1 MTANEDNTKYFK
13 DLKIGTIQFD
23 NPILNASGCWSTDE
37 EQIWELS
44 QSNLAGIVSK
54 TCTIFSQDGIK
65 EPNYYYDQNNN
76 IHFNCKG
83 LPNNGYNYY
92 KNISKNLQNKP
103 LIISI
108 AYTDI
113 YQVILMLNDYDKFVD
128 SCALVEINMSCPNA
142 EMKIP
147 GYHLDDIEMLLVNI
161 RNSNYDNI
169 CVGLKLPPYFEL
181 DFMNKLSNLL
191 NKYETYIYF
200 IVVSNSIPNGLAID
214 NQKEPIL
221 SNVYGGISGKINKMI
236 ALSNVKT
243 FNSLLNETITIIGCG
258 GINDYEDVLDYLKY
272 GAKFVQL
279 ASCFYEKDKNKLNVE
294 RINYLVN
301 KLKNPNYFYKQLKM
315 DSSEVSLIINTKH
328 FHFVVNKL
336 REFFISKGFLE
347 CHTQNRL
354 SILAACEDP
363 STIRTFNYNN
373 KVYPLPQTGQMWLEY
388 ELLKSPD
395 VPGYFCVSTS
405 YRYEPNPIPGRHALI
420 FPMFE
425 FELKGG
431 IGELEKMEKEL
442 LQHLGY
448 DTVCQFKEG
457 DYEDVASKYNTTDI
471 SHEVEQKLYQEEGPV
486 FFLKN
491 FPEYT
496 SPFWNMRRNE
506 ERGTANKIDV
516 ILSGMET
523 IGSAE
528 RSCDVDDMINRFKTI
543 SNGEYAQI
551 LYDKFGRDRVDGEM
565 NEFLSNNFMVRSG
578 GGIGITRLI
587 SSMLKEGLI
596 PE

>member
-1 MTANEDNTKYFK
+1 MTTYGENTKYFK
-13 DLKIGTIQFD
+13 NLKIGNIQFD
-23 NPILNASGCWSTDE
+23 NPFLNASGCWCANE
-37 EQIWELS
+37 EQIYELI
-44 QSNLAGIVSK
+44 QSKLGGVVSK
-54 TCTIFSQDGIK
+54 TCSIFSQEGNK
-65 EPNYYYDQNNN
+65 EPNYYYEPNNN
-76 IHFNCKG
+76 VHFNCKG
-83 LPNNGYNYY
+83 LPNNGYDYY
-92 KNISKNLQNKP
+92 KKISKNIENKP
-103 LIISI
+103 FILSI
-108 AYTDI
+108 AYTNI
-113 YQVILMLNDYDKFVD
+113 YEIILILNDYDKYLD
-128 SCALVEINMSCPNA
+128 KSALVEINLSCPNI
-142 EMKIP
+142 ETRIP
-147 GYHLDDIEMLLVNI
+147 GYHLDDIEVLLVNI
-161 RNSNYDNI
+161 KELDYDNVCI
-169 CVGLKLPPYFEL
+169 GLKLPPYFEL
-181 DFMNKLSNLL
+181 EFMDKLSNLL
-191 NKYETYIYF
+191 NKYESIIHF
-200 IVVSNSIPNGLAID
+200 IVASNSIPNGLVLD
-214 NQKEPIL
+214 DKKKPIL
-221 SNVYGGISGKINKMI
+221 SNVYGGISGKLNKMI
-236 ALSNVKT
+236 ALSNIKT
-243 FNSLLNETITIIGCG
+243 FYSLLNESISIIGCG
-258 GINDYEDVLDYLKY
+258 GINDYDDVLDYLKY

-279 ASCFYEKDKNKLNVE
+279 ASCFYQSETNKLDLE
-294 RINYLVN
+294 RINNLVN
-301 KLKNPNYFYKQLKM
+301 KLKNPKNFNEQLKM
-315 DSSEVSLIINTKH
+315 DNSETSLIINTKH

-336 REFFISKGFLE
+336 REFFIAKGFLE

-388 ELLKSPD
+388 ELLKNPEVS
-395 VPGYFCVSTS
+395 GYFCVSTS

-431 IGELEKMEKEL
+431 MDELEKMEKEL

-448 DTVCQFKEG
+448 HNVCQFKEG
-457 DYEDVASKYNTTDI
+457 DYEDVASKYNTTDV
-471 SHEVEQKLYQEEGPV
+471 SHEVEQKLYKDEGPV

-506 ERGTANKIDV
+506 AKCTANKIDV

-528 RSCDVDDMINRFKTI
+528 RSCDVEDMMNRFKTI

-551 LYDKFGRDRVDGEM
+551 LYDKFGKYRVDCEM
-565 NEFLSNNFMVRSG
+565 NDFLANNFMVRSG